1 MNTWSTLLEQLTNDE
16 FDAWRGSLYSDAGYS
31 DQPQAARDWEDSL
44 RAMAD
49 VEADRRAGMTD
60 RRIIDHL
67 TKLKRAARHM
77 DDSTLLVLGAV
88 WTALERGEANI
99 PATHPFAQLAGQL
112 ARILR
117 EELVRRTL
125 PNLPQRLS

>member
-1 MNTWSTLLEQLTNDE
+1 MNTWSATLEKLNDDE
-16 FDAWRGSLYSDAGYS
+16 LDAWRGSLYDVTGYS

-49 VEADRRAGMTD
+49 AEADRRTGATD
-60 RRIIDHL
+60 RRIIDHQ
-67 TKLKRAARHM
+67 TKLKRAARRM
-77 DDSTLLVLGAV
+77 DDDCLLALGAV

-99 PATHPFAQLAGQL
+99 PAVHPFAQLAGML

-117 EELVRRTL
+117 EELVRRPL
-125 PNLPQRLS
+125 PNPPQRLS